1 MKTRVAV
8 VGTVKFGDKIL
19 FLKRSHT
26 RSSSPNKWQVVS
38 GYIKEKELAEEAI
51 LREVKE
57 ETGLE
62 GEIVKSGKAFEVID
76 DWGRWINVPFLI
88 SVDSDKVKIDLA
100 EHSEYMWIRPE
111 NISKFDCVASIDQD
125 LKSVGLL

>member
-8 VGTVKFGDKIL
+8 VGTVKFDDKIL
-19 FLKRSHT
+19 FLKRSRT

-38 GYIKEKELAEEAI
+38 GYIKEKESAEEAV

-62 GEIVKSGKAFEVID
+62 GKIVKSGKAFEVID
-76 DWGRWINVPFLI
+76 DWGRWIDVPFLI
-88 SVDSDKVKIDLA
+88 SVDSDKVKIDLV
-100 EHSEYMWIRPE
+100 EHSEYRWISPKE
-111 NISKFDCVASIDQD
+111 IGKFDCVASIDED